1 VDLDRQVLFEQVW
14 ATPISRLCTTYGLSD
29 QGLRKACLAL
39 QVPLP
44 ARGHWAKIAA
54 GHQIKRPT
62 LPPLRQQEAIPA
74 VRKLRKQ
81 VEASLPVPTMPMPD
95 LSALQSLAG
104 PFHPLLR
111 APVAD
116 YVAAAKEALQLK
128 EKFEWEALNPGRT
141 YKGPA
146 PRFRSWKF
154 LLDDGLILNKTHKK
168 SFLRVSL
175 WTYQRAFRVLQLLV
189 KRLEGARFAVELE
202 PGRERLKA
210 SRNGA
215 FVSIRLAEKMQ
226 VGKRSEQPSWSRE
239 PHVVRALTPT
249 GRLFVSIE
257 QEGLG
262 EAQVTER
269 PDAPLEEQLDA
280 ILAAVEQ
287 QHQRS
292 MATVDRW
299 REEREAREESARHHL
314 AERRQ
319 QEEVKR
325 AEEAERALR
334 EALIGEAEDWHRGQV
349 LRSYLARL
357 DERLADGGKPVGDY
371 EVWRRWAAEVA
382 DFLDPSTR
390 RVVPSA
396 VLGGVDLR
404 GDSDG

>member
-1 VDLDRQVLFEQVW
+1 MDLDRQVLFEQVW
-14 ATPISRLCTTYGLSD
+14 TTPISRLCTTYGLSD

-54 GHQIKRPT
+54 GHQVKRPT
-62 LPPLRQQEAIPA
+62 LPPLRQKDAIPA
-74 VRKLRKQ
+74 VRKPRKQ
-81 VEASLPVPTMPMPD
+81 VEASLPVSAVPMPD

-111 APVAD
+111 APVSD
-116 YVAAAKEALQLK
+116 YVAAAKEALQMK

-146 PRFRSWKF
+146 HRFRSWKF

-168 SFLRVSL
+168 SFLRVSM

-189 KRLEGARFAVELE
+189 GRLEVARFAVELE

-210 SRNGA
+210 SRDGA

-226 VGKRSEQPSWSRE
+226 VGKRSEQSSWSKE
-239 PHVVRALTPT
+239 PRVVRTLSPT
-249 GRLFVSIE
+249 GRLFISIE

-262 EAQVTER
+262 EAQVTEH
-269 PDAPLEEQLDA
+269 PEALLEDQLDA

-299 REEREAREESARHHL
+299 HREREAREESARRQL
-314 AERRQ
+314 AERQ
-319 QEEVKR
+319 QLEERMR
-325 AEEAERALR
+325 AEEAERVLR
-334 EALIGEAEDWHRGQV
+334 ETLVVEAEAWHRAQALKV
-349 LRSYLARL
+349 YLAHL
-357 DERLADGGKPVGDY
+357 DARIVQGGKPCDDY
-371 EVWRRWAAEVA
+371 HVWRSWAASVVSA
-382 DFLDPSTR
+382 LDPSDR
-390 RVVPSA
+390 RVA
-396 VLGGVDLR
+396 LNGQQAR
-404 GDSDG
+404 GKDPDEVR